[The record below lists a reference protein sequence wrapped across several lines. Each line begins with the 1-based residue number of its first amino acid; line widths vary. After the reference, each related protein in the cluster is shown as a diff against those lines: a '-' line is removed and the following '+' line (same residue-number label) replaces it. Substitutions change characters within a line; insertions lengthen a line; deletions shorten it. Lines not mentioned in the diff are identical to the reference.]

1 MTVISLKHNRYNLV
15 TQKMNWSKKTKVN
28 HCRISLISFINFIF
42 FGIIILAIG
51 GTLFLN
57 VRMNIYRLNI
67 KDLISQSV
75 MFEQQNAELKN
86 QTAILQNFD
95 QFTSVVQKE
104 NLILVTAPKYFS
116 LKDKSTIEVGVNNIN
131 NL

>member
-28 HCRISLISFINFIF
+28 HSRISLVSFINFIF

-95 QFTSVVQKE
+95 QFASVVQKE

>member
-1 MTVISLKHNRYNLV
+1 MIVSCK
-15 TQKMNWSKKTKVN
+15 
-28 HCRISLISFINFIF
+28 
-42 FGIIILAIG
+42 
-51 GTLFLN
+51 
-57 VRMNIYRLNI
+57 
-67 KDLISQSV
+67 V